1 MKDSQKCTIKLT
13 IEKEITH
20 IVIIS
25 GGGVRMYERGE
36 TGCNYA

>member
-1 MKDSQKCTIKLT
+1 MKGSQKCTIKLT

-25 GGGVRMYERGE
+25 GGVRMYERGE